1 LKRKLKDS
9 DHKQQELRRTTLD
22 AQSAK
27 ERLEEELATA
37 NTQLSKAERDVENMM
52 TGSSSSS
59 SSSSSRRGAAEK
71 ELQQVARE
79 NDQLSTELAAVKSRL
94 NSAERELKSRPG
106 KDAARGGAKGGTGGA
121 GGAGGR
127 VQELELENSKLRAEL
142 ESFDLEFFEEVEDL
156 KYKYS
161 QAREENRRL
170 KARMNE

>member
-1 LKRKLKDS
+1 
-9 DHKQQELRRTTLD
+9 
-22 AQSAK
+22 
-27 ERLEEELATA
+27 
-37 NTQLSKAERDVENMM
+37 M
-52 TGSSSSS
+52 
-59 SSSSSRRGAAEK
+59 
-71 ELQQVARE
+71 QQVARE

-94 NSAERELKSRPG
+94 NSAERELKSGPR
-106 KDAARGGAKGGTGGA
+106 KDAARGGAKGGAGGA

>member
-1 LKRKLKDS
+1 MKRKLKDS

-59 SSSSSRRGAAEK
+59 SRRGAAEK

-94 NSAERELKSRPG
+94 NSAERELKSGAR
-106 KDAARGGAKGGTGGA
+106 KDAARGGGGGG
-121 GGAGGR
+121 GGR

>member
-1 LKRKLKDS
+1 
-9 DHKQQELRRTTLD
+9 
-22 AQSAK
+22 
-27 ERLEEELATA
+27 
-37 NTQLSKAERDVENMM
+37 M
-52 TGSSSSS
+52 TGSSSS

-94 NSAERELKSRPG
+94 NSAERELKSGPR
-106 KDAARGGAKGGTGGA
+106 KDAARGGAKGGA